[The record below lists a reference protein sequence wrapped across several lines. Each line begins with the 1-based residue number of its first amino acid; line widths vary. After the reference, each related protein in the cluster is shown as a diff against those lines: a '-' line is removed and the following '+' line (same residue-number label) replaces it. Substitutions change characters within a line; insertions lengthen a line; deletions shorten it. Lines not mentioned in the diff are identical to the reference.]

1 MICNRPIRPPAKE
14 SLLTHFEFIENNLR
28 SINELHELF
37 KITKNSIFY
46 KDKLVMGLI
55 ESIWSEFINEPFVA
69 LDLSLFKRSRSA
81 AAYALL
87 TLYAHMSKSLL
98 RPNQGYFVDDQKAIQ
113 SILHCLIKV
122 FHDPTFISKSD
133 SARRN
138 QQKTRDSLFGYAL
151 DLKEIYP
158 KLMVIRVDFGY
169 KQAVSRTNLPLQ
181 RIEDDWEQ
189 LLWYIKIK
197 FSDSFAGYAVK
208 FEHGEAKGLH
218 AHSVFFLNGNVVR
231 TDARIARIFG
241 EYWESEVTQ
250 GLGVHFNCNTSEY
263 KATLKVCGLGT
274 FTGQEPAFR
283 DGIWIIA
290 DYLSKPDVVV
300 RLMLPE
306 RTKIFRRG
314 SLSEK
319 QKLKLEAV
327 RKKQTIG
334 IIDPQPKHEQP
345 RVLA

>member
-1 MICNRPIRPPAKE
+1 
-14 SLLTHFEFIENNLR
+14 
-28 SINELHELF
+28 
-37 KITKNSIFY
+37 
-46 KDKLVMGLI
+46 
-55 ESIWSEFINEPFVA
+55 
-69 LDLSLFKRSRSA
+69 
-81 AAYALL
+81 
-87 TLYAHMSKSLL
+87 
-98 RPNQGYFVDDQKAIQ
+98 
-113 SILHCLIKV
+113 
-122 FHDPTFISKSD
+122 
-133 SARRN
+133 
-138 QQKTRDSLFGYAL
+138 
-151 DLKEIYP
+151 
-158 KLMVIRVDFGY
+158 MVIRVDFGY

>member
-1 MICNRPIRPPAKE
+1 MICNQPIRPLAKE

-151 DLKEIYP
+151 DLKAIYP

-169 KQAVSRTNLPLQ
+169 KQAISRTNLPLQ

-208 FEHGEAKGLH
+208 FEHGESKGLH

>member
-1 MICNRPIRPPAKE
+1 
-14 SLLTHFEFIENNLR
+14 
-28 SINELHELF
+28 
-37 KITKNSIFY
+37 
-46 KDKLVMGLI
+46 
-55 ESIWSEFINEPFVA
+55 
-69 LDLSLFKRSRSA
+69 
-81 AAYALL
+81 
-87 TLYAHMSKSLL
+87 MSKSLL

-151 DLKEIYP
+151 DLKAIYP

-169 KQAVSRTNLPLQ
+169 KQAISRTNLPLQ

-250 GLGVHFNCNTSEY
+250 GLGVHFNCNTSDY

-283 DGIWIIA
+283 DGMWIIA
-290 DYLSKPDVVV
+290 DYLSKPDVMV
-300 RLMLPE
+300 RLD
-306 RTKIFRRG
+306 
-314 SLSEK
+314 
-319 QKLKLEAV
+319 
-327 RKKQTIG
+327 RKS
-334 IIDPQPKHEQP
+334 
-345 RVLA
+345 VV

>member
-14 SLLTHFEFIENNLR
+14 SLLTHFEFIKNNLR
-28 SINELHELF
+28 YITELHESF
-37 KITKNSIFY
+37 KINRNPISFRTELAIGSIQ
-46 KDKLVMGLI
+46 D
-55 ESIWSEFINEPFVA
+55 IWSEFINEPFVA

-113 SILHCLIKV
+113 SILHCVITV
-122 FHDPTFISKSD
+122 FHDPIFISKLD

-138 QQKTRDSLFGYAL
+138 QQKTRDSLFGYAT
-151 DLKEIYP
+151 DLKAIYP

-169 KQAVSRTNLPLQ
+169 KQSVSRTNLPLQ

-189 LLWYIKIK
+189 LLWYIKIN

-218 AHSVFFLNGNVVR
+218 AHSVFFLDGNVVR

-241 EYWESEVTQ
+241 EYWENEVTQ
-250 GLGVHFNCNTSEY
+250 GLGVHFNCNTSHH

-283 DGIWIIA
+283 DGMWIIA
-290 DYLSKPDVVV
+290 DYLSKPDVMV

-314 SLSEK
+314 SLNEK
-319 QKLKLEAV
+319 QKIKLEAV
-327 RKKQTIG
+327 RKKQATQINAPMANQEQLG
-334 IIDPQPKHEQP
+334 IY
-345 RVLA
+345 A

>member
-1 MICNRPIRPPAKE
+1 MICNQPIRPLAKE
-14 SLLTHFEFIENNLR
+14 SPLTHFEFIENNLR

-46 KDKLVMGLI
+46 KDKLVMVLI

-208 FEHGEAKGLH
+208 LEHGEAKGLH
-218 AHSVFFLNGNVVR
+218 AHSVFFLDGNVVR
-231 TDARIARIFG
+231 TDARIGRIFG
-241 EYWESEVTQ
+241 EYWESEVTE
-250 GLGVHFNCNTSEY
+250 GLGVHFNCNTSDY

>member
-1 MICNRPIRPPAKE
+1 MICNQPIRPLAKE
-14 SLLTHFEFIENNLR
+14 SPLTHFEFIENNLR

-46 KDKLVMGLI
+46 KDKLVMVLI
-55 ESIWSEFINEPFVA
+55 ESIWSEFINEPGTA

-81 AAYALL
+81 AAYVLL

-208 FEHGEAKGLH
+208 LEHGEAKGLH
-218 AHSVFFLNGNVVR
+218 AHSVFFLDGNVVR
-231 TDARIARIFG
+231 TDARIGRIFG
-241 EYWESEVTQ
+241 EYWESEVTE
-250 GLGVHFNCNTSEY
+250 GLGVHFNCNTSDY

>member
-1 MICNRPIRPPAKE
+1 MICNQPIRPLAKE

-189 LLWYIKIK
+189 LLWYTKIK

-208 FEHGEAKGLH
+208 FEHGESKGLH
-218 AHSVFFLNGNVVR
+218 AHSVFFLNGNVMR

>member
-1 MICNRPIRPPAKE
+1 MLCNQPIKSSTKE
-14 SLLTHFEFIENNLR
+14 SSLTHFEFIKNNLR
-28 SINELHELF
+28 YITELHESF
-37 KITKNSIFY
+37 KINRNPISFRTELAIGSIQ
-46 KDKLVMGLI
+46 D
-55 ESIWSEFINEPFVA
+55 IWSEFINEPFVA

-208 FEHGEAKGLH
+208 FEHGESKGLH

-250 GLGVHFNCNTSEY
+250 GLGVHFNCNTSDY

-283 DGIWIIA
+283 DGMWIIA
-290 DYLSKPDVVV
+290 DYLSKPDVMV

-306 RTKIFRRG
+306 RTKIFRRS
-314 SLSEK
+314 SLSER
-319 QKLKLEAV
+319 QKIKLEAV
-327 RKKQTIG
+327 QKKQAMRVSN
-334 IIDPQPKHEQP
+334 PPPKQEYQG
-345 RVLA
+345 VFA

>member
-1 MICNRPIRPPAKE
+1 MICNQPIRPLAKE
-14 SLLTHFEFIENNLR
+14 SPLTHFEFIENNLR

-37 KITKNSIFY
+37 KITKNSIFH
-46 KDKLVMGLI
+46 KDKLAIG
-55 ESIWSEFINEPFVA
+55 SIQDIWGEFINEPFVA

-151 DLKEIYP
+151 DLKAIYP

-250 GLGVHFNCNTSEY
+250 GLGVHFNCNTSDY

>member
-1 MICNRPIRPPAKE
+1 MICNQPIRPLAKE

>member
-208 FEHGEAKGLH
+208 LEHGEAKGLH
-218 AHSVFFLNGNVVR
+218 AHSVFFLDGNVVR
-231 TDARIARIFG
+231 TDARIGRIFG
-241 EYWESEVTQ
+241 EYWESEVTE
-250 GLGVHFNCNTSEY
+250 GLGVHFNCNTSDY

>member
-1 MICNRPIRPPAKE
+1 M
-14 SLLTHFEFIENNLR
+14 
-28 SINELHELF
+28 
-37 KITKNSIFY
+37 
-46 KDKLVMGLI
+46 I
-55 ESIWSEFINEPFVA
+55 ESIWSEFINEPGTA

-81 AAYALL
+81 AAYVLL

-113 SILHCLIKV
+113 SILHCVITV
-122 FHDPTFISKSD
+122 FHDPIFISKLD

-138 QQKTRDSLFGYAL
+138 QQKTRDSLFGYAT
-151 DLKEIYP
+151 DLKAIYP

-241 EYWESEVTQ
+241 EYWEHEVTQ
-250 GLGVHFNCNTSEY
+250 GLGVHFNCNTSDY

>member
-1 MICNRPIRPPAKE
+1 MICNQPIRPLAKE

-208 FEHGEAKGLH
+208 FEHGESKGLH

>member
-1 MICNRPIRPPAKE
+1 MICNQPIRPLAKE

-169 KQAVSRTNLPLQ
+169 KQFVSRTNLPLQ

-208 FEHGEAKGLH
+208 FEHGEEKGLH
-218 AHSVFFLNGNVVR
+218 AHSVFFLDGNVVR

-241 EYWESEVTQ
+241 EYWETEVTQ
-250 GLGVHFNCNTSEY
+250 GLGVHFNCNTSDY

-274 FTGQEPAFR
+274 FTGQESAFW
-283 DGIWIIA
+283 DGMWIIA
-290 DYLSKPDVVV
+290 DYLSKPDVMV

-306 RTKIFRRG
+306 GARIFRR
-314 SLSEK
+314 SALSER
-319 QKLKLEAV
+319 QKIKLEAV
-327 RKKQTIG
+327 RKKQATQK
-334 IIDPQPKHEQP
+334 PLPNLEQQG
-345 RVLA
+345 VLA

>member
-1 MICNRPIRPPAKE
+1 MICNQPIRPLAKE

-218 AHSVFFLNGNVVR
+218 AHSAFFLNGNVVR

>member
-1 MICNRPIRPPAKE
+1 MLCNQSIKSSTKE
-14 SLLTHFEFIENNLR
+14 SSLTHFEFIKNNLR
-28 SINELHELF
+28 YITELHESF
-37 KITKNSIFY
+37 KINRNPISFRTELAIGSIQ
-46 KDKLVMGLI
+46 D
-55 ESIWSEFINEPFVA
+55 IWGEFINEPFVA

-113 SILHCLIKV
+113 SIMHCVITV
-122 FHDPTFISKSD
+122 FHDPIFISKLD
-133 SARRN
+133 SARRK
-138 QQKTRDSLFGYAL
+138 QQKTRDSLFGYAT
-151 DLKEIYP
+151 DLKAIYP

-169 KQAVSRTNLPLQ
+169 KQAISRTNLPLQ

-218 AHSVFFLNGNVVR
+218 AHSVFFLDGNVVR
-231 TDARIARIFG
+231 TDARIGRIFG
-241 EYWESEVTQ
+241 EYWDSDVTE
-250 GLGVHFNCNTSEY
+250 GLGVLFNCNTSDY

>member
-1 MICNRPIRPPAKE
+1 MLCNQPIKSSTKE
-14 SLLTHFEFIENNLR
+14 SSLTHFEFIKNNLR

-208 FEHGEAKGLH
+208 LEHGEAKGLH
-218 AHSVFFLNGNVVR
+218 AHSVFFLDGNVVR
-231 TDARIARIFG
+231 TDARIGRIFG
-241 EYWESEVTQ
+241 EYWESEVTE
-250 GLGVHFNCNTSEY
+250 GLGVHFNCNTSDY

>member
-1 MICNRPIRPPAKE
+1 MLCNQSINPLTKEPP
-14 SLLTHFEFIENNLR
+14 LTHLKFIKNNLH
-28 SINELHELF
+28 SITELHDLF
-37 KITKNSIFY
+37 KITTSPILDKKKLSI
-46 KDKLVMGLI
+46 GLI
-55 ESIWSEFINEPFVA
+55 ENIWGEFINEPCTA
-69 LDLSLFKRSRSA
+69 LDLSLLKRSRSA

-98 RPNQGYFVDDQKAIQ
+98 RPNQGYLIDDQKAIQ
-113 SILHCLIKV
+113 SILHCLINV
-122 FHDPTFISKSD
+122 FHDPTFVSKLD

-138 QQKTRDSLFGYAL
+138 QQKTRDSLFGYASH
-151 DLKEIYP
+151 LKTIYP

-169 KQAVSRTNLPLQ
+169 KQAISKSSLPLE

-189 LLWYIKIK
+189 LLLYVKTK

-250 GLGVHFNCNTSEY
+250 GLGVHFNCNTSDY

-283 DGIWIIA
+283 DGMWIIA

-314 SLSEK
+314 SLNER
-319 QKLKLEAV
+319 QKIKLEAA
-327 RKKQTIG
+327 RKKQAMQVSNPTFLHNSAAFIT
-334 IIDPQPKHEQP
+334 
-345 RVLA
+345 

>member
-1 MICNRPIRPPAKE
+1 MQCNQPIKPFTKE
-14 SLLTHFEFIENNLR
+14 SSLNYFKFIKNNLL
-28 SINELHELF
+28 SITELYELL
-37 KITKNSIFY
+37 KINRNPISYKNIFAT
-46 KDKLVMGLI
+46 GLI
-55 ESIWSEFINEPFVA
+55 ENIWSEFINEPNTV
-69 LDLSLFKRSRSA
+69 LDLSLLKRSRSA
-81 AAYALL
+81 AVYGLL
-87 TLYAHMSKSLL
+87 TLYAHMSKSLI
-98 RPNQGYFVDDQKAIQ
+98 RPNQGYLIDDQKAIQ
-113 SILHCLIKV
+113 SILHCLINV
-122 FHDPTFISKSD
+122 FHDPTFISKLD

-138 QQKTRDSLFGYAL
+138 QQKTRGSLFRYAK
-151 DLKEIYP
+151 DLKAIYP

-169 KQAVSRTNLPLQ
+169 KQSVSKTSYPLQ
-181 RIEDDWEQ
+181 SIEENWEQ
-189 LLWYIKIK
+189 LLWYVKIK

-208 FEHGEAKGLH
+208 FEYGEAKGLH
-218 AHSVFFLNGNVVR
+218 AHSVFFLDGNVVR
-231 TDARIARIFG
+231 TDARIGRIFG
-241 EYWESEVTQ
+241 EYWESDVTE
-250 GLGVHFNCNTSEY
+250 GLGVHFNCNTSDY

>member
-1 MICNRPIRPPAKE
+1 MLASQPIKPHLKGSP
-14 SLLTHFEFIENNLR
+14 LTYFAFLKNNLR
-28 SINELHELF
+28 SIIDFYEIFKNHKTLGFHERQSTL
-37 KITKNSIFY
+37 ISIN
-46 KDKLVMGLI
+46 DM
-55 ESIWSEFINEPFVA
+55 WNEFINEPCIN
-69 LDLSLFKRSRSA
+69 LDLALLKRSRSA
-81 AAYALL
+81 YAYALL
-87 TLYAHMSKSLL
+87 TLYAHMSKCLL
-98 RPNQGYFVDDQKAIQ
+98 RPNQGYLVDDQKAIQ
-113 SILHCLIKV
+113 SILHFLINV
-122 FHDPTFISKSD
+122 FHDPIFISKLD

-138 QQKTRDSLFGYAL
+138 QQKTRDSLVGYAS
-151 DLKEIYP
+151 DLKTIYP

-169 KQAVSRTNLPLQ
+169 KQAVSKSSLSLE
-181 RIEDDWEQ
+181 RIENDWEQ
-189 LLWYIKIK
+189 LLLYVKTK

-250 GLGVHFNCNTSEY
+250 GLGVHFNCNTSDY

-283 DGIWIIA
+283 DGMWIIA
-290 DYLSKPDVVV
+290 DYLSKPDVMV

-314 SLSEK
+314 ALNER
-319 QKLKLEAV
+319 QKIKLETV
-327 RKKQTIG
+327 RKKQAMQVSRPAFLHNSAAFIT
-334 IIDPQPKHEQP
+334 
-345 RVLA
+345 

>member
-1 MICNRPIRPPAKE
+1 MICNQPIRPLAKE

-250 GLGVHFNCNTSEY
+250 GLGVHFNCNTSDY

-283 DGIWIIA
+283 DGMWIIA

>member
-1 MICNRPIRPPAKE
+1 MICNQPIRPLAKE

-208 FEHGEAKGLH
+208 LEHGEAKGLH
-218 AHSVFFLNGNVVR
+218 AHSVFFLDGNVVR
-231 TDARIARIFG
+231 TDARIGRIFG
-241 EYWESEVTQ
+241 EYWESEVTE
-250 GLGVHFNCNTSEY
+250 GLGVHFNCNTSDY

>member
-1 MICNRPIRPPAKE
+1 MLCNQPIKPLAKE
-14 SLLTHFEFIENNLR
+14 SPLTHFEFIKNNLR
-28 SINELHELF
+28 SINEIHELF
-37 KITKNSIFY
+37 KITRNPVLDKKKLSI
-46 KDKLVMGLI
+46 GLI
-55 ESIWSEFINEPFVA
+55 ENIWSEFINEPYAV
-69 LDLSLFKRSRSA
+69 LDISLFKRSRSA

-98 RPNQGYFVDDQKAIQ
+98 RPNQGYFIDDQKATQ
-113 SILHCLIKV
+113 SILHCVITV
-122 FHDPTFISKSD
+122 FHDPIFISKLD

-138 QQKTRDSLFGYAL
+138 QQKTRDSLFGYAT
-151 DLKEIYP
+151 DLKAIYP

-169 KQAVSRTNLPLQ
+169 KQSVSRTNLPLQ

-218 AHSVFFLNGNVVR
+218 AHSAFFLDGNVVR

-250 GLGVHFNCNTSEY
+250 GLGVHFNCNTSDY

-283 DGIWIIA
+283 DGMWIIA
-290 DYLSKPDVVV
+290 DYLSKPDVMV

-314 SLSEK
+314 SLSDK
-319 QKLKLEAV
+319 QKIKLEGV
-327 RKKQTIG
+327 RKKASYAG
-334 IIDPQPKHEQP
+334 EQP
-345 RVLA
+345 HIFA

>member
-1 MICNRPIRPPAKE
+1 MICNQPIRPLAKE
-14 SLLTHFEFIENNLR
+14 SPLTHFEFIENNLR

>member
-1 MICNRPIRPPAKE
+1 
-14 SLLTHFEFIENNLR
+14 
-28 SINELHELF
+28 
-37 KITKNSIFY
+37 
-46 KDKLVMGLI
+46 
-55 ESIWSEFINEPFVA
+55 
-69 LDLSLFKRSRSA
+69 
-81 AAYALL
+81 
-87 TLYAHMSKSLL
+87 MSKSLL

-250 GLGVHFNCNTSEY
+250 GLGVHFNCNTSDY

>member
-1 MICNRPIRPPAKE
+1 MLCNQPIKPLAKE
-14 SLLTHFEFIENNLR
+14 SPLTHFEFVKNNLR
-28 SINELHELF
+28 SITELHELF
-37 KITKNSIFY
+37 KINRNSIFC
-46 KDKLVMGLI
+46 KNESVIGLI
-55 ESIWSEFINEPFVA
+55 EGVWSEFINEPRIA

-98 RPNQGYFVDDQKAIQ
+98 RPNQGYFIDDQKATQ
-113 SILHCLIKV
+113 SILHCVITV
-122 FHDPTFISKSD
+122 FHDPIFISKLD

-138 QQKTRDSLFGYAL
+138 QQKTRDSLFGYAT
-151 DLKEIYP
+151 DLKAIYP

-169 KQAVSRTNLPLQ
+169 KQSVSRTNLPLQ

-218 AHSVFFLNGNVVR
+218 AHSAFFLDGNVVR

-250 GLGVHFNCNTSEY
+250 GLGVHFNCNTSDY

-274 FTGQEPAFR
+274 FTGQESAFW
-283 DGIWIIA
+283 DGMWIIA
-290 DYLSKPDVVV
+290 DYLSKPDVMV

-314 SLSEK
+314 ALSER
-319 QKLKLEAV
+319 QKIKLEAV
-327 RKKQTIG
+327 RKKQAMQISN
-334 IIDPQPKHEQP
+334 PPPKQEHQG
-345 RVLA
+345 AFA

>member
-1 MICNRPIRPPAKE
+1 MICNQPIRPLAKE
-14 SLLTHFEFIENNLR
+14 SPLTHFEFIENNLR

-37 KITKNSIFY
+37 KITKNSIFH
-46 KDKLVMGLI
+46 KDKLVMVSI
-55 ESIWSEFINEPFVA
+55 ESIWSEFINEPNTV
-69 LDLSLFKRSRSA
+69 LDLSLLKRSRSA
-81 AAYALL
+81 AVYGLL
-87 TLYAHMSKSLL
+87 TLYAHMSKSLI
-98 RPNQGYFVDDQKAIQ
+98 RPNQGYLIDDQKAIQ
-113 SILHCLIKV
+113 SILHCLINV
-122 FHDPTFISKSD
+122 FHDPTFISKLD

-138 QQKTRDSLFGYAL
+138 QQKTRDSLFGYAT
-151 DLKEIYP
+151 DLKAIYS

-218 AHSVFFLNGNVVR
+218 AHSVFFLDGNVVR

-250 GLGVHFNCNTSEY
+250 GLGVHFNCNTSDY

-314 SLSEK
+314 S
-319 QKLKLEAV
+319 
-327 RKKQTIG
+327 
-334 IIDPQPKHEQP
+334 
-345 RVLA
+345 

>member
-1 MICNRPIRPPAKE
+1 MICNQPIRPLAKE
-14 SLLTHFEFIENNLR
+14 SPLTHFEFIENNLR

-208 FEHGEAKGLH
+208 LEHGEAKGLH
-218 AHSVFFLNGNVVR
+218 AHSVFFLDGNVVR
-231 TDARIARIFG
+231 TDARIGRIFG
-241 EYWESEVTQ
+241 EYWESEVTE
-250 GLGVHFNCNTSEY
+250 GLGVHFNCNTSDY